1 MEAGWLCHDGITCM
15 ECCQRNAYLLIS
27 QKYSWVYI
35 YTYIYTNADW
45 NGVLHDGERKKMG
58 IQMWNAIIRGGET
71 KEMGI
76 QMSITK
82 RTHSWGKMYLFILF
96 ILWYDTNQEEGI
108 FMCLPVSWSTHVYMM
123 CVCVWWKPS
132 CVFVVVGIFKSF
144 LDYTEILKTFLDKNT
159 SVGFLAIMEFMI
171 FLYMYAFPSR
181 FIYALAFSSDS
192 CWRPV
197 LLKRIRASFEQMY
210 KYTHHPWPAFQ

>member
-1 MEAGWLCHDGITCM
+1 MEKGRKWAYRWVLQNEPTVGGRCIYLSCSFSGMIPIKRKGFLCVCLYH
-15 ECCQRNAYLLIS
+15 EA
-27 QKYSWVYI
+27 
-35 YTYIYTNADW
+35 
-45 NGVLHDGERKKMG
+45 H
-58 IQMWNAIIRGGET
+58 
-71 KEMGI
+71 
-76 QMSITK
+76 
-82 RTHSWGKMYLFILF
+82 
-96 ILWYDTNQEEGI
+96 
-108 FMCLPVSWSTHVYMM
+108 MCIW
-123 CVCVWWKPS
+123 CVCV
-132 CVFVVVGIFKSF
+132 CVVKTFLCFFVVGIFKSF

-197 LLKRIRASFEQMY
+197 LLRRIRASFEQMY